1 MSIKRG
7 LITKIHV
14 AKAQLKMDE
23 DTYRNLLQRVTGTN
37 SCAGMN
43 VEQLE
48 RVMDEMKD
56 KGFKVRKA
64 SSGRRL
70 SPESK
75 GTGIDKIRA
84 IWITM
89 YQQGFVRD
97 GSESALDAYV
107 SRIVNVSHV
116 GWLKDGNLAQV
127 LESLKNWH
135 RREMAVKLNAEG
147 YTVLKGH
154 RKVWSTEKAPYEYVK
169 SAFEELMP

>member
-23 DTYRNLLQRVTGTN
+23 DSYRNLLQRVTGTN
-37 SCAGMN
+37 SCTSMS
-43 VEQLE
+43 VQQLE
-48 RVMDEMKD
+48 SVMDEMKA
-56 KGFKVRKA
+56 KGFKTRKA
-64 SSGRRL
+64 PSGRRL
-70 SPESK
+70 SPKSK
-75 GTGIDKIRA
+75 GTEIDKVRA

-89 YQQGFVRD
+89 FQQGFVRD

-107 SRIVNVSHV
+107 SRMVNISHV
-116 GWLKDGNLAQV
+116 GWLKDESLAQV

-135 RREMAVKLNAEG
+135 RREMAIKLIAEG

-169 SAFEELMP
+169 SAFKELMQ

>member
-23 DTYRNLLQRVTGTN
+23 DSYRNLLQRVTGTN

-70 SPESK
+70 SRPE
-75 GTGIDKIRA
+75 R
-84 IWITM
+84 
-89 YQQGFVRD
+89 
-97 GSESALDAYV
+97 
-107 SRIVNVSHV
+107 SHRFDP
-116 GWLKDGNLAQV
+116 L
-127 LESLKNWH
+127 
-135 RREMAVKLNAEG
+135 
-147 YTVLKGH
+147 
-154 RKVWSTEKAPYEYVK
+154 
-169 SAFEELMP
+169 

>member
-14 AKAQLKMDE
+14 AKAQLSMDE
-23 DTYRNLLQRVTGTN
+23 ETYRSLLQRVTGTS
-37 SCAGMN
+37 SCASMN
-43 VEQLE
+43 VKQLE

-56 KGFKVRKA
+56 KGFKTRKA
-64 SSGRRL
+64 PSGRRL
-70 SPESK
+70 SPKSK
-75 GTGIDKIRA
+75 GTEIDKVRA

-89 YQQGFVRD
+89 YQHGFVRD

-107 SRIVNVSHV
+107 SRMVNVSHV
-116 GWLKDGNLAQV
+116 GWLKGAPLERI

-135 RREMAVKLNAEG
+135 RREMAIKLIAEG
-147 YTVLKGH
+147 DTVLKGH

-169 SAFEELMP
+169 SAFKELMQ